1 VSFARRLQGAHT
13 RLSAQPWW
21 TSSPPNHVVL
31 LTGGSQG
38 IGFAVAVRL
47 ASEGAHVVLTAPDDT
62 ALVQAVQN
70 VRAKAARAGG
80 ATVRVTGLLLDQGT
94 TAGVAA
100 FCTAL
105 QRAVAT
111 HGWHIRGL
119 VCNAAVLAVA
129 APPPGHAHP
138 CFAVN
143 LLGTWR
149 LLRRLHA
156 ARLVHASTGQCRI
169 VVVSSF
175 THRCERVAHLLA
187 WLQAPLATAQ
197 PRSTRAYALSK
208 AGVSCAAARFAQLH
222 CTASDGG
229 GQQPGLSLWLA
240 DPGLVDTQLTQEW
253 PAPLRRASRLLGFGM
268 GLMRPPEEGAAAVV
282 AALGGVDGDGRGHRG
297 THPPYVFG
305 AHGVRL
311 RPGAAGGGD
320 PAVAALVEELMLKAD
335 AIII

>member
-1 VSFARRLQGAHT
+1 M
-13 RLSAQPWW
+13 
-21 TSSPPNHVVL
+21 VL

-47 ASEGAHVVLTAPDDT
+47 AAEGAHVVLTAPNE
-62 ALVQAVQN
+62 AAIAQAVHN

-80 ATVRVTGLLLDQGT
+80 APVRVTGLVLDQGT
-94 TAGVAA
+94 AAGVAA

-105 QRAVAT
+105 QRAVVAN
-111 HGWHIRGL
+111 GWHIRGL

-129 APPPGHAHP
+129 APPPGRVHP

-156 ARLVHASTGQCRI
+156 SRLVHADTGQCRI

-175 THRCERVAHLLA
+175 THRCGRVPELLA
-187 WLQAPLATAQ
+187 WLRAPLASPQ
-197 PRSTRAYALSK
+197 PRSTQAYTLSK

-222 CTASDGG
+222 CAPSDDGG

-240 DPGLVDTQLTQEW
+240 DPGLVDTRLTQEW
-253 PAPLRRASRLLGFGM
+253 PALLRRASRLLGIGL

-282 AALGGVDGDGRGHRG
+282 AALGGMDGDVSAARG

-320 PAVAALVEELMLKAD
+320 PAVGALVEELILKAD
-335 AIII
+335 AVIE